1 MGPAPAKPP
10 PPIMPPAIIP
20 YLVLHIMPGPG
31 SLVTRPVARSI
42 RSSTAPDAC
51 ALLADR
57 GVVHG
62 GMMGG
67 LRLRWRIALPLKRFA
82 APLELLLADLP
93 AGQAP
98 AQGVHRLVAG
108 TRAREGAYRK
118 DDQCSKAAPEQDHH
132 GCHQE
137 PAPAV
142 VVTPHHLAEPPLIR
156 LDQRRHP

>member
-1 MGPAPAKPP
+1 MVVIATEGSAPPRARPRRRHGGPHAVSRQVMGPAPAKPP

-20 YLVLHIMPGPG
+20 HLVLHIMPGPG

-67 LRLRWRIALPLKRFA
+67 LRLRWRVALPLKRFA

-93 AGQAP
+93 AG
-98 AQGVHRLVAG
+98 
-108 TRAREGAYRK
+108 
-118 DDQCSKAAPEQDHH
+118 
-132 GCHQE
+132 
-137 PAPAV
+137 
-142 VVTPHHLAEPPLIR
+142 
-156 LDQRRHP
+156 